1 MGFELAGEIRDLYPD
16 KAITIISSKDKLVAP
31 EFAPKFHTAI
41 SYLLETANVQAWLRL
56 LPTVTLTF
64 ALQLVRDFFTYLCS
78 YSVNMHLEGGGGP
91 G

>member
-56 LPTVTLTF
+56 ANLYGV
-64 ALQLVRDFFTYLCS
+64 ALRSGRPQAQRVR
-78 YSVNMHLEGGGGP
+78 
-91 G
+91 